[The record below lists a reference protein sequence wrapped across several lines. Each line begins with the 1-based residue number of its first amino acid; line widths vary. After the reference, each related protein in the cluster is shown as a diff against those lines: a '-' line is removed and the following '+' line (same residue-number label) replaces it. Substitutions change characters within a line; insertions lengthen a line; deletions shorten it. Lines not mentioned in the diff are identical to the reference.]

1 MKTKGRERT
10 KICCLAYFRS
20 IMKIRQHHETHESET
35 GEKELQLKVIFL
47 TLQWCLKVVI
57 YFS

>member
-1 MKTKGRERT
+1 
-10 KICCLAYFRS
+10 
-20 IMKIRQHHETHESET
+20 MKIRQHHETHESET